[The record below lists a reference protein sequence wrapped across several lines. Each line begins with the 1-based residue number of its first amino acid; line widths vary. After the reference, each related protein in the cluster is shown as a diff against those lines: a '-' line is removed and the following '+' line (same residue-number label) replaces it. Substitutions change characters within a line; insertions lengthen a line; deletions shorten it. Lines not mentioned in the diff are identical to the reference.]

1 MNNWKYGAVDFD
13 EEKAVILMHFDGP
26 KRAIRCEQVD
36 YATGSYTPCT
46 MKFLKYPTAW
56 IQLHIRLDEKYS
68 YYIEKRHYSTPL
80 CTRIVLV
87 GAEKLSYFQCI
98 FFLYTIFQTAYLQNA
113 LRGFY
118 QYFEHTK
125 NQQIFEHHGRNQ
137 SPDALMGNL
146 FRTDIVYDVD
156 GKNQGESVGVVFSDV
171 GVM

>member
-87 GAEKLSYFQCI
+87 GAEKLRIFNVYFFCI
-98 FFLYTIFQTAYLQNA
+98 LYFKPRICRMRYEDFTSTSSTPRINRFSSTMVAIKA
-113 LRGFY
+113 
-118 QYFEHTK
+118 
-125 NQQIFEHHGRNQ
+125 
-137 SPDALMGNL
+137 
-146 FRTDIVYDVD
+146 RTP
-156 GKNQGESVGVVFSDV
+156 
-171 GVM
+171 